1 MTHGMGLRLDEEAT
15 NNWCLRPYSKCVE
28 SVKIIRV
35 KIILHLAM
43 TVIGSVA
50 LAALEVKTFDWH
62 TTSMAVCRK
71 QRIVE

>member
-1 MTHGMGLRLDEEAT
+1 MEWAPVLMKKQQIIGVFDLTQ
-15 NNWCLRPYSKCVE
+15 NVE

-43 TVIGSVA
+43 TIIGSVA

-62 TTSMAVCRK
+62 TTSMAVC
-71 QRIVE
+71 